1 MVWLVGGVSQ
11 DESLFTTT
19 HSSSSRLTR
28 SELTL
33 ESLEKQDSKVQCKVT
48 FNGVTMESNEVDLV
62 VYG

>member
-1 MVWLVGGVSQ
+1 MVWLVEGVSQ
-11 DESLFTTT
+11 DDSLFTTS
-19 HSSSSRLTR
+19 HSASSRLTR
-28 SELTL
+28 SQLTL